1 MKQLIFLF
9 LLLPNLLFSQVNI
22 KGVTKSK
29 TETIYFS
36 HITFKN
42 EKGEVFT
49 TLSDKDGI
57 YTITLAEGKYQ
68 IKATYVGY
76 KDYLQDLLVQGDMN
90 HDIVFEDN
98 TTQLNEVVV
107 RSVPQKVTE
116 VSVIRTIRNNNVVS
130 DGVSIEYIKKTPD
143 RTVGDVLKRVN
154 GVTIQ
159 NDKFVLVRG
168 LSDRYNLSFLNK
180 TILPST
186 EPDRRSFSFDII
198 PAGLID
204 NVMVL
209 KSASPSLPGD
219 FAGGVVQVTTKEVN
233 DNFLS
238 LSLGTSY
245 GTVSSLRDFRL
256 VENITFPTKFPST
269 YKFRVGTIGDR
280 RAYTKL
286 MVDGNER
293 NFLSTPNFNG
303 GLSFGLKKSKWNYL
317 FSSNARKS
325 FGLNY
330 TDRLDY
336 QSSTELAYKYRDT
349 LFTDNSSVSGLF
361 NLTYIGENKFSWKSI
376 LNHQVERSYLQRNG
390 ENYDN
395 VQYVNSNSSN
405 TVVKTIFNSQ
415 FEGKIKT
422 WDFILGY
429 NLMLRD
435 QPDYRVNPITKS
447 LGTNDNFSVAWR
459 DTYRFW
465 SVMDENQFNGSVDKD
480 FGDFKVGGGHLKKFR
495 NFQARIFRYDAADLL
510 NEITNN
516 TDRYSADF
524 DLSNG
529 YVQYDKTWNKWKFN
543 GGVRTEY
550 NVFQVNTSDFSG
562 TRVRVNREYLDL
574 LPSVNLSYNLDKDKF
589 RFSMSKT
596 LARPEFREVANFAYY
611 DFVRNA
617 QLLGN
622 PNLEKTDI
630 YNFDLKWEHYPKLGE
645 NFSIGVFSKNF
656 IRPIEQIV
664 ADGSVPS
671 NLLLT
676 YTNPNQ
682 ASVMGIEFEFRKK
695 MNEWLDVYTNSAL
708 INSNVNVGQIKRQLQ
723 GQSNYIINGGLN
735 FHKNENSVSITY
747 NRIGERIS
755 AVGFQGYPDIF
766 ENSRDV
772 IDMVILRKL
781 KKGEIKLSVG
791 DLLAQPTRF
800 YQKINNRDLIKT
812 NNEQSISLSI
822 NLNL

>member
-1 MKQLIFLF
+1 MKQLLFLF
-9 LLLPNLLFSQVNI
+9 LLLPNILFSQVNI
-22 KGVTKSK
+22 KGLTKSK

-49 TLSDKDGI
+49 TLSDKDGL
-57 YTITLAEGKYQ
+57 YSITLAEGKYQ

-76 KDYLQDLLVQGDMN
+76 KEYLQDLLVQSDMN

-130 DGVSIEYIKKTPD
+130 DGLSIEYIKRTPD

-198 PAGLID
+198 PSSLID

-209 KSASPSLPGD
+209 KSASPTLPGD

-245 GTVSSLRDFRL
+245 GTVSSLKNFRL
-256 VENITFPTKFPST
+256 VENIAFPTKFPST

-286 MVDGNER
+286 MVDGGER

-325 FGLNY
+325 FSLNY

-376 LNHQVERSYLQRNG
+376 LNHQVERSYLQRSG

-395 VQYVNSNSSN
+395 VQFVNSNSSN
-405 TVVKTIFNSQ
+405 TIVKTIFN
-415 FEGKIKT
+415 T
-422 WDFILGY
+422 WF
-429 NLMLRD
+429 
-435 QPDYRVNPITKS
+435 
-447 LGTNDNFSVAWR
+447 
-459 DTYRFW
+459 
-465 SVMDENQFNGSVDKD
+465 
-480 FGDFKVGGGHLKKFR
+480 
-495 NFQARIFRYDAADLL
+495 
-510 NEITNN
+510 
-516 TDRYSADF
+516 
-524 DLSNG
+524 
-529 YVQYDKTWNKWKFN
+529 
-543 GGVRTEY
+543 
-550 NVFQVNTSDFSG
+550 
-562 TRVRVNREYLDL
+562 
-574 LPSVNLSYNLDKDKF
+574 
-589 RFSMSKT
+589 
-596 LARPEFREVANFAYY
+596 
-611 DFVRNA
+611 
-617 QLLGN
+617 
-622 PNLEKTDI
+622 
-630 YNFDLKWEHYPKLGE
+630 
-645 NFSIGVFSKNF
+645 
-656 IRPIEQIV
+656 
-664 ADGSVPS
+664 
-671 NLLLT
+671 
-676 YTNPNQ
+676 
-682 ASVMGIEFEFRKK
+682 
-695 MNEWLDVYTNSAL
+695 
-708 INSNVNVGQIKRQLQ
+708 
-723 GQSNYIINGGLN
+723 
-735 FHKNENSVSITY
+735 
-747 NRIGERIS
+747 
-755 AVGFQGYPDIF
+755 
-766 ENSRDV
+766 
-772 IDMVILRKL
+772 
-781 KKGEIKLSVG
+781 
-791 DLLAQPTRF
+791 
-800 YQKINNRDLIKT
+800 
-812 NNEQSISLSI
+812 
-822 NLNL
+822 

>member
-1 MKQLIFLF
+1 MKQLLFLF
-9 LLLPNLLFSQVNI
+9 LLLPNILFSQVNI
-22 KGVTKSK
+22 KGLTKSK

-49 TLSDKDGI
+49 TLSDKDGL
-57 YTITLAEGKYQ
+57 YSITLAEGKYQ

-76 KDYLQDLLVQGDMN
+76 KEYLQDLLVQSDMN

-130 DGVSIEYIKKTPD
+130 DGLSIEYIKRTPD

-198 PAGLID
+198 PSSLID

-209 KSASPSLPGD
+209 KSASPTLPGD

-245 GTVSSLRDFRL
+245 GTVSSLKNFRL

-286 MVDGNER
+286 MVDGGER

-325 FGLNY
+325 FSLNY

-376 LNHQVERSYLQRNG
+376 LNHQVERSYLQRSG

-395 VQYVNSNSSN
+395 VQFVNSNSSN
-405 TVVKTIFNSQ
+405 TIVKTIFNSQ

-465 SVMDENQFNGSVDKD
+465 SVMDENQFNGSINKE

-495 NFQARIFRYDAADLL
+495 NFQARIFRYDALDLL

-543 GGVRTEY
+543 GGIRTEY
-550 NVFQVNTSDFSG
+550 NIFQVNTSDFSG
-562 TRVRVNREYLDL
+562 TRVSVNREYLDF
-574 LPSVNLSYNLDKDKF
+574 LPSANLSYNLEKDKF
-589 RFSMSKT
+589 RFSLSKT

-622 PNLEKTDI
+622 PKLEKTDI
-630 YNFDLKWEHYPKLGE
+630 YNFDLKWEHYPKPKS
-645 NFSIGVFSKNF
+645 SICYGC
-656 IRPIEQIV
+656 
-664 ADGSVPS
+664 
-671 NLLLT
+671 
-676 YTNPNQ
+676 
-682 ASVMGIEFEFRKK
+682 
-695 MNEWLDVYTNSAL
+695 
-708 INSNVNVGQIKRQLQ
+708 
-723 GQSNYIINGGLN
+723 
-735 FHKNENSVSITY
+735 
-747 NRIGERIS
+747 
-755 AVGFQGYPDIF
+755 
-766 ENSRDV
+766 
-772 IDMVILRKL
+772 
-781 KKGEIKLSVG
+781 
-791 DLLAQPTRF
+791 
-800 YQKINNRDLIKT
+800 
-812 NNEQSISLSI
+812 
-822 NLNL
+822 

>member
-1 MKQLIFLF
+1 MKQLLFLF
-9 LLLPNLLFSQVNI
+9 LLLPNILFSQVNI
-22 KGVTKSK
+22 KGLTKSK

-49 TLSDKDGI
+49 TLSDKDGL
-57 YTITLAEGKYQ
+57 YSITLAEGKYQ

-76 KDYLQDLLVQGDMN
+76 KEYLQDLLVQSDMN

-130 DGVSIEYIKKTPD
+130 DGLSIEYIKRTPD

-198 PAGLID
+198 PSSLID

-209 KSASPSLPGD
+209 KSASPTLPGD

-245 GTVSSLRDFRL
+245 GTVSSLKNFRL

-286 MVDGNER
+286 MVDGGER
-293 NFLSTPNFNG
+293 NFLSTPNFIG

-325 FGLNY
+325 FSLNY

-376 LNHQVERSYLQRNG
+376 LNHQVERSYLQRSG

-395 VQYVNSNSSN
+395 VQFVNSNSSN
-405 TVVKTIFNSQ
+405 TIVKTIFNSQ

-465 SVMDENQFNGSVDKD
+465 SVMDENQFNGSINKE

-495 NFQARIFRYDAADLL
+495 NFQARIFRYDALDLL

-543 GGVRTEY
+543 GGIRTEY
-550 NVFQVNTSDFSG
+550 NIFQVNTSDFSG
-562 TRVRVNREYLDL
+562 TRVNVNREYLDL
-574 LPSVNLSYNLDKDKF
+574 
-589 RFSMSKT
+589 
-596 LARPEFREVANFAYY
+596 
-611 DFVRNA
+611 
-617 QLLGN
+617 
-622 PNLEKTDI
+622 
-630 YNFDLKWEHYPKLGE
+630 W
-645 NFSIGVFSKNF
+645 
-656 IRPIEQIV
+656 
-664 ADGSVPS
+664 
-671 NLLLT
+671 
-676 YTNPNQ
+676 
-682 ASVMGIEFEFRKK
+682 
-695 MNEWLDVYTNSAL
+695 
-708 INSNVNVGQIKRQLQ
+708 
-723 GQSNYIINGGLN
+723 
-735 FHKNENSVSITY
+735 
-747 NRIGERIS
+747 
-755 AVGFQGYPDIF
+755 
-766 ENSRDV
+766 
-772 IDMVILRKL
+772 IL
-781 KKGEIKLSVG
+781 
-791 DLLAQPTRF
+791 
-800 YQKINNRDLIKT
+800 
-812 NNEQSISLSI
+812 
-822 NLNL
+822 